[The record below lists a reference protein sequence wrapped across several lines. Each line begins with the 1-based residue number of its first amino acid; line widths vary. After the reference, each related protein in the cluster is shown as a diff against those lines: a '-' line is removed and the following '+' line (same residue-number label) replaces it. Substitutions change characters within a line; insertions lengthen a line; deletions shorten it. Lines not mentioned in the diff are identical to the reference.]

1 MNINKAML
9 VKVLIFALIAS
20 LLTVLLGVKLAN
32 SRLFADTYVMQAE
45 FEDATGVLIG
55 DSVKL
60 AGVDIGRVEKAEI
73 EDGKAVVTFNLDKTV
88 ELPKDS
94 TVALRWRNVLGQR
107 FLYVYPGNDEEV
119 YAEGQRIPIEQTE
132 DVSDIGQF
140 LNDLGPVLKA
150 IDPDQANAFL
160 DSVNTA
166 LTGNEQ
172 DVRQLIDDGAELAAT
187 LGQEDEN
194 IKGLLSSADQV
205 TAAFASQ
212 DEALGQIFD
221 DLDEVGGVL
230 ARRTKDIN
238 SLVSDFAVV
247 QEQLNGLAERNSENI
262 DATLADL
269 NTVAKVLADNREGL
283 GYTLRTL
290 PLGVAGYFQT
300 SSWGEWFNVRLVA
313 VQFRDT
319 QSNIIADEREEEQQ
333 RGQKGGS
340 PKVGHGAGAGYKKD
354 ADGDDQDPKG
364 DKGKGNDDGRA
375 QQEERHAPGAV
386 GIESVLRFVL
396 LGDAR

>member
-1 MNINKAML
+1 MNINRMML
-9 VKVLIFALIAS
+9 IKVLVFSTIAAI
-20 LLTVLLGVKLAN
+20 LTVLLGVKLAN

-73 EDGKAVVTFNLDKTV
+73 QDGKAVVTFNLDKTV

-107 FLYVYPGNDEEV
+107 FLYVYPGDDEEV
-119 YAEGQRIPIEQTE
+119 FVEGQRIPLDQTE
-132 DVSDIGQF
+132 DVSDIGEF
-140 LNDLGPVLKA
+140 LNRLGPVLKA
-150 IDPDQANAFL
+150 IDPEQANAFL

-187 LGQEDEN
+187 LGGEDEN
-194 IKGLLSSADQV
+194 IKGLLSSTDQV
-205 TAAFASQ
+205 MEAFASQ

-230 ARRTKDIN
+230 SRRTADIN
-238 SLVSDFAVV
+238 SLVTDFAVV
-247 QEQLNGLAERNSENI
+247 QRQLNGLAVRNADNI
-262 DATLADL
+262 DSTLRDL
-269 NTVAKVLADNREGL
+269 ETVADVLADNREQL

-290 PLGVAGYFQT
+290 PLGLAGYFQT
-300 SSWGEWFNVRLVA
+300 SSWGEWFNVRITSL
-313 VQFRDT
+313 QFRDT
-319 QSNIIADEREEEQQ
+319 ESNIVAREDEAENQ
-333 RGQKGGS
+333 RGTKGGS
-340 PKVGHGAGAGYKKD
+340 PDVGHGAGDGYEKD
-354 ADGDDQDPKG
+354 ADGDDRDPRTSRRQK
-364 DKGKGNDDGRA
+364 DRDDQNR
-375 QQEERHAPGAV
+375 RHAEGAV

-396 LGDAR
+396 MGDAR

>member
-1 MNINKAML
+1 MNINKMML
-9 VKVLIFALIAS
+9 VKVLVFSTIAGI
-20 LLTVLLGVKLAN
+20 LTVLLGVKLAN

-45 FEDATGVLIG
+45 FEDATGVLTG

-73 EDGKAVVTFNLDKTV
+73 QNGNAVVTFNLDKTV

-107 FLYVYPGNDEEV
+107 FLYVYPGDDAEV
-119 YAEGQRIPIEQTE
+119 FTEGQRIPIDQTE
-132 DVSDIGQF
+132 DVSDIGEF
-140 LNDLGPVLKA
+140 LNRLGPILKA
-150 IDPDQANAFL
+150 IDPEQANAFL

-187 LGQEDEN
+187 LGGEDEN
-194 IKGLLSSADQV
+194 IKGLLSSTDQV
-205 TAAFASQ
+205 MQAFASQ

-230 ARRTKDIN
+230 ARRTADIN
-238 SLVSDFAVV
+238 SLVTDFAVV
-247 QEQLNGLAERNSENI
+247 QRQLNGLAVRNADNI
-262 DATLADL
+262 DATLRDL
-269 NTVAKVLADNREGL
+269 ETVAGVLAENRERL

-290 PLGVAGYFQT
+290 PFGIAGYFQT
-300 SSWGEWFNVRLVA
+300 TSWGEWFNVRITSL
-313 VQFRDT
+313 QFRDGE
-319 QSNIIADEREEEQQ
+319 SNIVAREDEAENQ
-333 RGQKGGS
+333 RGTKGGS
-340 PKVGHGAGAGYKKD
+340 PDVGHGAGDGYEKD
-354 ADGDDQDPKG
+354 ADGDDRDPR
-364 DKGKGNDDGRA
+364 KGKRKKDRNG
-375 QQEERHAPGAV
+375 EKSRHSEGAV

-396 LGDAR
+396 MGDAR

>member
-1 MNINKAML
+1 MNINKVML
-9 VKVLIFALIAS
+9 IKVLIFATIAG

-32 SRLFADTYVMQAE
+32 SRLFSDTYVMQAE
-45 FEDATGVLIG
+45 FEDATGVLAG

-60 AGVDIGRVEKAEI
+60 AGVDVGRVEKAEI
-73 EDGKAVVTFNLDKTV
+73 QDGKAVITFNLDKTV

-107 FLYVYPGNDEEV
+107 FLYVYPGDDEEV
-119 YAEGQRIPIEQTE
+119 FGEGQRIPIDQTE

-166 LTGNEQ
+166 LIGNEQ
-172 DVRQLIDDGAELAAT
+172 DVRQLIDDGAELAST
-187 LGQEDEN
+187 LAGEDEN

-247 QEQLNGLAERNSENI
+247 QRQLNGLAERNSENI
-262 DATLADL
+262 DATLGSL
-269 NTVAKVLADNREGL
+269 ETVADVLADNRQEL

-290 PLGVAGYFQT
+290 PLGIAGYFQT
-300 SSWGEWFNVRLVA
+300 SSWGEYFNVRLVA
-313 VQFRDT
+313 VQFRDPE
-319 QSNIIADEREEEQQ
+319 SNIIADERERDDQ
-333 RGQKGGS
+333 RGDEGGS
-340 PKVGHGAGAGYKKD
+340 PKVGHGAGSGYKKD
-354 ADGDDQDPKG
+354 ADGDDQDPRG
-364 DKGKGNDDGRA
+364 DKGKGSDDGG
-375 QQEERHAPGAV
+375 QEERRHSEGAV

-396 LGDAR
+396 MGDAR

>member
-1 MNINKAML
+1 MNINKMML
-9 VKVLIFALIAS
+9 IKVLVFSTIAAI
-20 LLTVLLGVKLAN
+20 LTVLLGVKLAN

-73 EDGKAVVTFNLDKTV
+73 QDGKAVVTFNLDKTV

-107 FLYVYPGNDEEV
+107 FLYVYPGDDEEV
-119 YAEGQRIPIEQTE
+119 FVEGQRIPIDQTE
-132 DVSDIGQF
+132 DVSDIGEF
-140 LNDLGPVLKA
+140 LNRLGPILKA
-150 IDPDQANAFL
+150 IDPEQANAFL

-187 LGQEDEN
+187 LGGEDEN
-194 IKGLLSSADQV
+194 IKGLLSSTDQV
-205 TAAFASQ
+205 MEAFASQ

-230 ARRTKDIN
+230 ARRTADIN
-238 SLVSDFAVV
+238 SLVTDFAVV
-247 QEQLNGLAERNSENI
+247 QRQLNGLAVRNADNI
-262 DATLADL
+262 DSTLRDL
-269 NTVAKVLADNREGL
+269 ETVADVLADNREQL

-290 PLGVAGYFQT
+290 PLGLAGYFQT
-300 SSWGEWFNVRLVA
+300 SSWGEWFNVRITSL
-313 VQFRDT
+313 QFRDT
-319 QSNIIADEREEEQQ
+319 GSNIVAREDEAENQ
-333 RGQKGGS
+333 RGTKGGS
-340 PKVGHGAGAGYKKD
+340 PDVGHGAGDGYEKD
-354 ADGDDQDPKG
+354 ADGDDRDPRRSRRKKDREG
-364 DKGKGNDDGRA
+364 EKR
-375 QQEERHAPGAV
+375 RHAEGAV

-396 LGDAR
+396 MGDAR